1 MPESFSTPAAS
12 PVVGFSVNTNSPVRA
27 FAGNDGQ
34 IGNNKE
40 HFDTPAAS
48 PVVGFNISPYS
59 PKRAFD

>member
-1 MPESFSTPAAS
+1 MPKSFSTPAAS

-34 IGNNKE
+34 IGNNKV

-48 PVVGFNISPYS
+48 PVVGFSINTNSPV
-59 PKRAFD
+59 RGFA